1 MIELHLGNIGG
12 IIIKRRT
19 MLYMLILFLTIYA
32 SSFVLK
38 FNETDML
45 VKVHPEAILHEYS
58 IQNNVNYELN
68 WSKYVESDDKDQYLN

>member
-19 MLYMLILFLTIYA
+19 MLYMLILILTIFA
-32 SSFVLK
+32 SSFLLD
-38 FNETDML
+38 FNETNML

-58 IQNNVNYELN
+58 I
-68 WSKYVESDDKDQYLN
+68 

>member
-19 MLYMLILFLTIYA
+19 LLYMLILFLTMYA
-32 SSFVLK
+32 SSFVLN

-58 IQNNVNYELN
+58 I
-68 WSKYVESDDKDQYLN
+68 